1 MQYVIG
7 IGEALFDCLPT
18 GRKLGGAPANFAFHA
33 SQFGLNSCAVSA
45 IGNDELGREIIDIL
59 TRAGLR
65 YQLPR
70 VAFPFILPRIT
81 FLYFTLFGNNMI
93 ICLPSVFYRVFR
105 VFPASL
111 YAPLLQN
118 HAEPRPYRSKP

>member
-7 IGEALFDCLPT
+7 LGEALFDCLPT

-45 IGNDELGREIIDIL
+45 IGNDELGREIIDTL
-59 TRAGLR
+59 TGVGLR

-70 VAFPFILPRIT
+70 VAYPT
-81 FLYFTLFGNNMI
+81 GTVQVTLSGEGI
-93 ICLPSVFYRVFR
+93 PQYDICQGVAWDNISSV
-105 VFPASL
+105 
-111 YAPLLQN
+111 
-118 HAEPRPYRSKP
+118 